1 MSEPVAPKPDESPP
15 GVRAAPATGPRI
27 LAWVLIAAGA
37 LIALTCG
44 GCSLAFAIAALSTP
58 PPGTHA
64 DTSGMLVA
72 FAVIGFVPAVF
83 GAAMV
88 YAGMVLLRSRK

>member
-1 MSEPVAPKPDESPP
+1 MSEPSSA
-15 GVRAAPATGPRI
+15 GRGARL

-58 PPGTHA
+58 PPGTRG
-64 DTSGMLVA
+64 DSSGMLVA
-72 FAVIGFVPAVF
+72 FAVIGFIPAAF

-88 YAGMVLLRSRK
+88 YGGLVLLRPKK